1 MSRQYFGDPGHRPG
15 CRGATHDPDW
25 TVHRA
30 IASYLSKEP
39 TFDGVTV
46 AKLAA
51 ALGYPEQQIDDAL
64 WVLGNGGEAE
74 LVTRHPVPR
83 WCATTWSPQ
92 VASGRPPRPANLTV
106 WPTRSWVRFSTPS
119 AAGRGCPF
127 S

>member
-15 CRGATHDPDW
+15 CRAATHDPDW

-51 ALGYPEQQIDDAL
+51 ALGYPEQQIDGAL

-74 LVTRHPVPR
+74 LGTRHPYRAGARQRGHLRSQAVGPH
-83 WCATTWSPQ
+83 A
-92 VASGRPPRPANLTV
+92 PPT
-106 WPTRSWVRFSTPS
+106 
-119 AAGRGCPF
+119 
-127 S
+127 